1 MGRKGG
7 EGHATERKE
16 KKSDKEFLGCGQKVV
31 ADKSDIEV
39 SWNAN
44 RAFQVQLRDNF
55 TKLVK

>member
-1 MGRKGG
+1 MQQK
-7 EGHATERKE
+7 ERK
-16 KKSDKEFLGCGQKVV
+16 KKSDKEFLGCSQKVV